1 MPEQKRSWVRM
12 FWMIRKSKR
21 FSGSSSNLICL
32 KGVLICWNGFP
43 PQAWNRCG
51 QKVAMRNTG
60 LLFGEKL
67 GAMI

>member
-21 FSGSSSNLICL
+21 FSGSSRNLICIQ
-32 KGVLICWNGFP
+32 GVLICWNGFSP
-43 PQAWNRCG
+43 KARNRIG

-60 LLFGEKL
+60 FLFGEKS